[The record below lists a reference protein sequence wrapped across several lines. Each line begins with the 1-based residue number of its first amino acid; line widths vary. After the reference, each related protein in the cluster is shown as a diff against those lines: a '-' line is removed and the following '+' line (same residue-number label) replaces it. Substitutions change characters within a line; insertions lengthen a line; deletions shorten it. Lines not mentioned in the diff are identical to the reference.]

1 MLNVNFVHIKQN
13 YFYLFLLLLKM
24 WLLELTNIMSHIIFL
39 LDSVGL
45 ELLTHFQPE
54 VQVVQEL

>member
-1 MLNVNFVHIKQN
+1 
-13 YFYLFLLLLKM
+13 M
-24 WLLELTNIMSHIIFL
+24 WLLELTNIMTHIIFL

-45 ELLTHFQPE
+45 ELLTRFQPE